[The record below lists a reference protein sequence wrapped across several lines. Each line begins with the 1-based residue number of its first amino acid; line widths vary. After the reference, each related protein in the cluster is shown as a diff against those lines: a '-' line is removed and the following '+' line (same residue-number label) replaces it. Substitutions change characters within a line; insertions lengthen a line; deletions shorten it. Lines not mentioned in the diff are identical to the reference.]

1 MNFLINLMFIIL
13 YKVGFFVV
21 VEIDILMIFVFI
33 GVVVGVMVIFF
44 VGFLN
49 VKRKEVSE
57 MKMVRI
63 LFKMLLFFVEFEVF
77 LILVLF
83 KK

>member
-13 YKVGFFVV
+13 YKEGFYVV